1 MDESEIWGLFLPLTK
16 RRRME
21 LSLKRFIANNPDGV
35 PGVLIKGVDILCMTL
50 EEEWKDNARNIS
62 CIPEGSYVCK
72 RVTRPSG
79 QVTFEITGVIGR
91 TSVLFHP
98 GNTEE
103 DTQGCVLVGM
113 EFGKKIVQ
121 DEDSGERREKL
132 AVLRSTEAF
141 EKFMTLMGDRQTFIL
156 HVKWL

>member
-1 MDESEIWGLFLPLTK
+1 
-16 RRRME
+16 ME

-79 QVTFEITGVIGR
+79 QVTFEVTGVIGR
-91 TSVLFHP
+91 TGILFHT

-103 DTQGCVLVGM
+103 DTQGCILLGM

-121 DEDSGERREKL
+121 DEDSGERREKF
-132 AVLRSTEAF
+132 AIKPETSKPAF
-141 EKFMTLMGDRQTFIL
+141 EKFMALMGDRQTFIC
-156 HVKWL
+156 HVKWC

>member
-1 MDESEIWGLFLPLTK
+1 
-16 RRRME
+16 ME

-35 PGVLIKGVDILCMTL
+35 PGVLIKGVDIICMTL

-79 QVTFEITGVIGR
+79 QVTFEITGIIGR
-91 TSVLFHP
+91 SSILFHP

-103 DTQGCVLVGM
+103 DTMGCVLTGM
-113 EFGKKIVQ
+113 EFGMRKVK
-121 DEDSGERREKL
+121 DEDSGVERDKL
-132 AVLRSTEAF
+132 AVLRSKEAF
-141 EKFMTLMGDRQTFIL
+141 EKLMALLGDRQTFIL
-156 HVKWL
+156 HLRWC